1 MAQARFEILIPRS
14 TFLDGGSDV
23 ATRALQHVGD
33 TLKPELAS
41 IDRDREVY
49 REGTI
54 QYCDVLT
61 VQVDASPHADSTL
74 KQLGVYIGQVTG
86 VSPIYVSKHDKNGI
100 QVWPV
105 NTSQFKSVKW

>member
-14 TFLDGGSDV
+14 TILNGGDDI
-23 ATRALQHVGD
+23 ATTALRHVGD

-41 IDRDREVY
+41 IDRNREVY
-49 REGTI
+49 RDGAI

-61 VQVDASPHADSTL
+61 VQCDTSPKADSTL

-86 VSPIYVSKHDKNGI
+86 VSPIYVSKQDKSGI
-100 QVWPV
+100 QVWPIG
-105 NTSQFKSVKW
+105 TSQFKPIKW